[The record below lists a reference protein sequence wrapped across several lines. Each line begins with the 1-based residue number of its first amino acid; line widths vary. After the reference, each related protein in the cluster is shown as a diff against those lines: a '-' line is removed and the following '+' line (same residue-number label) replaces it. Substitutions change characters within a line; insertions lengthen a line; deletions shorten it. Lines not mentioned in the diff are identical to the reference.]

1 MSEEEFDEQ
10 QLADAARRLWL
21 GRRRLSMTLYAL
33 QHGRRTPEQVR
44 AVIERS
50 VRAIYLNQLVRSRGL
65 RLLAVH

>member
-10 QLADAARRLWL
+10 QLAEAARRLRL
-21 GRRRLSMTLYAL
+21 GRRTLSMTLYTV

-44 AVIERS
+44 AVLERS
-50 VRAIYLNQLVRSRGL
+50 VRAIYLNRLARSRGL